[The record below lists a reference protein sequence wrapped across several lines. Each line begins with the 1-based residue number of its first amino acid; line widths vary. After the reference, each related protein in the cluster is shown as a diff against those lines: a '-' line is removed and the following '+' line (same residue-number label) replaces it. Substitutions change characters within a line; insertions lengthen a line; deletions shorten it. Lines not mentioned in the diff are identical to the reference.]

1 MVSVFKVRLRG
12 YAHYWTAALVLPIL
26 ILMGWLVAGYYAE
39 NSSRQ
44 AIVAGQQYPLLEGS
58 GCRYPGGRCVLSN
71 GDFHL
76 DIDFDFR
83 TRAVTLVAD
92 QRVKQVLVGSAQR
105 PEDLPLQGEML
116 LTGQAW
122 VGAFQKSISVEDR
135 LTVAVVVDDAVFLDL
150 FRLYLWRDEVT
161 GYLSMTRLSISRVVP
176 RRAAAKSA
184 T

>member
-1 MVSVFKVRLRG
+1 V
-12 YAHYWTAALVLPIL
+12 AAVVLPL
-26 ILMGWLVAGYYAE
+26 LALFGWIGAGYYAE
-39 NSSRQ
+39 NQSRQ
-44 AIVAGQQYPLLEGS
+44 AIVAGQHYPLLEGS

-135 LTVAVVVDDAVFLDL
+135 LTVAVVVDDAVFFGSVSLK
-150 FRLYLWRDEVT
+150 FVAR
-161 GYLSMTRLSISRVVP
+161 
-176 RRAAAKSA
+176 
-184 T
+184 